1 MSGVK
6 QIADLFAPHC
16 ASRSTHNHGIV
27 TPAISMGLRS
37 YISGMIL
44 NKSTFLNIRV
54 KRTLS
59 ECFHLLLRNVIS
71 NSSMGHFVHK
81 HIINPSF
88 LGGILLFQELNAENK
103 LTTYLLQELVKRNNV
118 ESYFNYTN
126 ELAG

>member
-1 MSGVK
+1 
-6 QIADLFAPHC
+6 
-16 ASRSTHNHGIV
+16 
-27 TPAISMGLRS
+27 
-37 YISGMIL
+37 
-44 NKSTFLNIRV
+44 
-54 KRTLS
+54 
-59 ECFHLLLRNVIS
+59 
-71 NSSMGHFVHK
+71 MGHFVHK